1 MTQTSLSKIDWTK
14 ANDEQLKTIML
25 HEKECPLPLLE
36 GAFIEAVNRGLFKG
50 FIIHILKKRFRTLS
64 NAEFFMKMPL
74 DDILQYCHL
83 RAVMGMEGFKKN
95 GENFST
101 YMYTS
106 ISSGI
111 TEHQRKLDQQKRQG
125 KETSIDKQI
134 SDDGDTFHWYLQDHT
149 TNVEKIVIDKLMLE
163 EKLSVLSQVQ
173 REVFMMFF
181 KGYNSTEISEI
192 LNVNLNTVNT
202 RLRLAKEKLLGKNV
216 NFKQMGVTTRVRKG
230 A

>member
-1 MTQTSLSKIDWTK
+1 MKWELATK
-14 ANDEQLKTIML
+14 EQLQAIMI
-25 HEKECPLPLLE
+25 HDKECPIHHLE
-36 GAFIEAVNRGLFKG
+36 AAFIESVNRGFFKG
-50 FIIHILKKRFRTLS
+50 FIIHILKKRFKTLK
-64 NAEFFMKMPL
+64 NAEFYMKMPL

-111 TEHQRKLDQQKRQG
+111 TEHQRKLEQLKRQG
-125 KETSIDKQI
+125 IETSIDRTI
-134 SDDGDTFHWYLQDHT
+134 ADEGETFHWYLVDHE
-149 TNVEKIVIDKLMLE
+149 TNVEKFVIDKVMLE

-173 REVFMMFF
+173 REAFMLFF

-192 LNVNLNTVNT
+192 LNINKNTINT
-202 RLRLAKEKLLGKNV
+202 RLKLAKKKLFGENV
-216 NFKQMGVTTRVRKG
+216 NFKKMGVTTRVREG
-230 A
+230 IA